1 MSDLTKFNSQL
12 QVTQTATFEGSVS
25 ISGNTTITGNVN
37 IVSTGSVVTLN
48 TAGVS
53 ITGTTTI
60 TGALGVNG
68 SATFTGTVTIT
79 SGSLAVTGS
88 VTITGAL
95 KATTLELANG
105 SDKLT
110 EILTHSSAINFGA
123 VAGGAVATTNV
134 SISGVNL
141 ADFNSVLIDTPDILA
156 DPFIVDA
163 TVVADNTIG
172 IKLHNTSN
180 GSETAITATFDI
192 VVFQFS

>member
-12 QVTQTATFEGSVS
+12 QVTQTATFGGSVS
-25 ISGNTTITGNVN
+25 ISGNTTITGVLNVTSTSSP
-37 IVSTGSVVTLN
+37 IVLN

-95 KATTLELANG
+95 KATTLELSNG

-110 EILTHSSAINFGA
+110 EILTLSSAINFGT

-163 TVVADNTIG
+163 TVVADNTVG
-172 IKLHNTSN
+172 VKLHNTSN
-180 GSETAITATFDI
+180 GTETAITATFDI